1 MATDQELAAES
12 GAQASGTAS
21 GRRRAGRA
29 GRAWTVCG
37 TTAAV
42 LLIGWFFVAW
52 LALDRHVVDAAGESV
67 GSGFALLL
75 LVSVVG
81 AARGGR

>member
-1 MATDQELAAES
+1 MATDQELAAKS
-12 GAQASGTAS
+12 GAQASGTAP

-29 GRAWTVCG
+29 WTVWG

-52 LALDRHVVDAAGESV
+52 LALDRHIVDAAGESV

-75 LVSVVG
+75 LVSVIG
-81 AARGGR
+81 AVRGGR